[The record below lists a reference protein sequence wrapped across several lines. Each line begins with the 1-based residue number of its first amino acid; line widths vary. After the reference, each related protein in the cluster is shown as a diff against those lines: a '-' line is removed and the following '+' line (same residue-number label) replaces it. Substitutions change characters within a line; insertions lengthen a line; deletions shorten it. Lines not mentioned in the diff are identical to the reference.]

1 MTASPE
7 MTHRW
12 KFWTVPL
19 VLVAGA
25 AAVFTLSFVFPPEW
39 LFFLQNVLVLGLFA
53 VSTNLLVGYGG
64 LVSFGQAVFYGLGA
78 YLVALGWLHLHWPF
92 WVLFILS
99 PVVGAVSAL
108 IIGALVLRTKTW
120 YFALLTLAFSQLFFT
135 IANQW
140 YGFTRG
146 ANGVFGAM
154 IPGGLMDPQNGLW
167 FVLAVCLVALLLLW
181 MITVSPFGLT
191 LKALREN
198 AKRVEAIGV
207 NLYRQQLY
215 AFVLSGAFCA
225 LAGAL
230 FVVRSQSAYPELLEW
245 TQSGEP
251 ILVSVIGGLHYFLGP
266 LVGAFIFVFTH
277 DYLVAHSNAWELI
290 LGLTLLL
297 IVLFAPNGLLGIG
310 SGARHGSGWRL
321 GSALSSLFSRKRRS

>member
-1 MTASPE
+1 MTAASDLI
-7 MTHRW
+7 HHC
-12 KFWTVPL
+12 KFWAVPL
-19 VLVAGA
+19 ILVIGSI
-25 AAVFTLSFVFPPEW
+25 VIFGLSFMFPPEW

-78 YLVALGWLHLHWPF
+78 YVVALGWLHLHWPF

-99 PVVGAVSAL
+99 PIVGALSAL
-108 IIGALVLRTKTW
+108 VIGALVLRTKTW

-146 ANGVFGAM
+146 ANGVFGSM
-154 IPGGLMDPQNGLW
+154 IPMGLLDPQVGLW
-167 FVLAVCLVALLLLW
+167 FVLIICLVALLLLW

-191 LKALREN
+191 LQALREN
-198 AKRVEAIGV
+198 SKRLEALGV
-207 NLYRQQLY
+207 NLYRYQLY

-266 LVGAFIFVFTH
+266 LVGALIFVFTH

-297 IVLFAPNGLLGIG
+297 IVLFAPNGLLGVG
-310 SGARHGSGWRL
+310 QGAGRAGGVRAL
-321 GSALSSLFSRKRRS
+321 LSSLLPKKRHS

>member
-1 MTASPE
+1 VTADPD
-7 MTHRW
+7 MIRDR
-12 KFWTVPL
+12 KFWAVPL

-25 AAVFTLSFVFPPEW
+25 VAVFALSFILPPEW

-53 VSTNLLVGYGG
+53 VATNLLVGYGG

-78 YLVALGWLHLHWPF
+78 YVVALGWLHLHWPF
-92 WVLFILS
+92 WLLFILS
-99 PVVGAVSAL
+99 PIVGAFSAL
-108 IIGALVLRTKTW
+108 VIGALVLRTKTW

-146 ANGVFGAM
+146 ANGVFGTM
-154 IPGGLMDPQNGLW
+154 IPRGLMDPQNGLW
-167 FVLAVCLVALLLLW
+167 FVLAVSLVALLLLW

-191 LKALREN
+191 LRALREN
-198 AKRVEAIGV
+198 SKRVEAVGV
-207 NLYRQQLY
+207 SLYRHQLY

-266 LVGAFIFVFTH
+266 LVGALIFVFTH

-310 SGARHGSGWRL
+310 QGRGGAGGPRSTL
-321 GSALSSLFSRKRRS
+321 GSLFSRKGRL